1 MAKRSSIELAHQT
14 IGIVP
19 FVMRFMSADLRNSKY
34 GALAG
39 HVSILGMLEQ
49 RPYTMKE
56 LAETHMVSSPT
67 MSSTVT
73 TLEERGWLTRE
84 RSVDDRRVVWVTIT
98 TDGQAALDDMRGQTA
113 EKIAAVLDTL
123 SEDDQAKLADGLR
136 LLLGA
141 FAASIEDSHS
151 L

>member
-1 MAKRSSIELAHQT
+1 MAKHSSLELAHQT

-56 LAETHMVSSPT
+56 LAEVHMVSSST

-84 RSVDDRRVVWVTIT
+84 RSVDDRRVVWVRIT
-98 TDGQAALDDMRGQTA
+98 PEGQAALDDMRGQTA
-113 EKIAAVLDTL
+113 EKIAALLDSL
-123 SEDDQAKLADGLR
+123 SDDQQALLGDGLK
-136 LLLGA
+136 LLLGV
-141 FAASIEDSHS
+141 FAAGMDDSK
-151 L
+151 

>member
-1 MAKRSSIELAHQT
+1 MAKRSSVDLAHQT

-56 LAETHMVSSPT
+56 LADTHMVSSPT

-73 TLEERGWLTRE
+73 TLEERGWLMRE
-84 RSVDDRRVVWVTIT
+84 RSAEDRRVVWVTIT
-98 TDGQAALDDMRGQTA
+98 PEGQLALDDMRGQTA
-113 EKIAAVLDTL
+113 EKIAELLDGL
-123 SEDDQAKLADGLR
+123 SESQQAKLNEGLS

-141 FAASIEDSHS
+141 FAAGVANSQT
-151 L
+151 

>member
-1 MAKRSSIELAHQT
+1 MAKHSSLELAHQT

-56 LAETHMVSSPT
+56 LAEVHMVSSPT

-84 RSVDDRRVVWVTIT
+84 RSVDDRRVVWVRIT
-98 TDGQAALDDMRGQTA
+98 PEGQAALDDMRGQTA
-113 EKIAAVLDTL
+113 EKIAALLDSL
-123 SEDDQAKLADGLR
+123 SDDQQALLGDGLK
-136 LLLGA
+136 LLLGV
-141 FAASIEDSHS
+141 FAAGMDDSK
-151 L
+151 